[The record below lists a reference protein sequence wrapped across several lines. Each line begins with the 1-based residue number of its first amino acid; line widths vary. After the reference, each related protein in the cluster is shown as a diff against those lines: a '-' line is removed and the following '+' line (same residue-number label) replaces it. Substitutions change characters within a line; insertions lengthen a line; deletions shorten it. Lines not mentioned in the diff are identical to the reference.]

1 MVIALLIKN
10 SLLKSLYEN
19 LDFNG
24 EFEVKIKIKKRKY
37 KTKWYYRKNLNK
49 VYHLSFPLFFIL
61 NF

>member
-24 EFEVKIKIKKRKY
+24 EFEVKIKIKKENIK
-37 KTKWYYRKNLNK
+37 LNGIIARILIK
-49 VYHLSFPLFFIL
+49 SIIYLFLFSSF
-61 NF
+61 

>member
-24 EFEVKIKIKKRKY
+24 EFEVKIKIKKENIK
-37 KTKWYYRKNLNK
+37 LNGIIAR
-49 VYHLSFPLFFIL
+49 IL
-61 NF
+61 ITRIL